1 MWMDRTG
8 KVLSSLGDPDGFADS
23 EISPDGRRLAT
34 SRIGQ
39 SEAAADIWTLD
50 LETGARKRIT
60 TAAKARFP
68 VWSHD
73 GQRIA
78 YQGLTGVA
86 GNNNVYEVGADG
98 ATPPKLVVGGRGNL
112 WPVGWLAD
120 ERFVFANEASSAPGG
135 TFPQG
140 FLIHEPDHEKAMP
153 YRVGGAEP
161 SEARLS
167 PDAKRI
173 VFAEIGFGGS
183 DLFVD
188 QIPSSGAQPVRVR
201 HGQSQSAR
209 WSADGREVFFVS
221 GNHLMAATIS
231 DGPVLKVA
239 APTTLFDVP
248 SASFAVDPKTGRFL
262 VMRPVS
268 TPVPSVTV
276 TLNWSR

>member
-1 MWMDRTG
+1 
-8 KVLSSLGDPDGFADS
+8 VLGSLGDPDGFANP
-23 EISPDGRRLAT
+23 EISPDGRRLAA
-34 SRIGQ
+34 SRIAQ

-60 TAAKARFP
+60 TAAKAGFP
-68 VWSHD
+68 VWSRD

-112 WPVGWLAD
+112 FPVGWLAD
-120 ERFVFANEASSAPGG
+120 ARFVFGNEALSAPGG

-140 FLIHEPDHEKAMP
+140 FLIHEPDREKATP

-161 SEARLS
+161 SAAGARLS

-173 VFAEIGFGGS
+173 VFHEIAFGGS

-188 QIPSSGAQPVRVR
+188 QIPSPGAQPVRVW
-201 HGQSQSAR
+201 HGQSQTAR

-231 DGPVLKVA
+231 DGPILTA
-239 APTTLFDVP
+239 GTPMRLFEVP
-248 SASFAVDPKTGRFL
+248 SAAYAVDPKTGRFL
-262 VMRPVS
+262 VMQPVS
-268 TPVPSVTV
+268 TPVPSITV
-276 TLNWSR
+276 TLNWQR